1 MTYLINLYKFS
12 KNISVVK
19 MNKDTITF
27 ALLFSFLIFSC
38 SKNTNPNQSN
48 NDISTKVDSLMS
60 LMTIKE
66 KIGQTIMYSGDWDIT
81 GPIVSS
87 NNMKLIKSGNLG
99 AMLNVYSSKKTKE
112 LQKIAVE
119 QTRLG
124 IPLLFGYDVI
134 HGFRTI
140 FPINLGH
147 AASWD
152 IEDIKKSARIA
163 ADEASSEGLHW
174 TFAPMLDIGRDPRW
188 GRVSESAGEDVYLT
202 NEIARSYVRGFQGQD
217 LAKHNTIMACAKH
230 FVGYGAAQA
239 GRDYNTVNMGED
251 ELRNVYLPPFKAA
264 VDAGVETFMAAFN
277 ELNGVP
283 ATGNKFIFRDILRNE
298 WGYDGFVVTDYT
310 AINEL
315 VPHGF
320 AVDEKHGAELAIKAG
335 IDLDM
340 MSGAYKSY
348 LEELVNDGKIDIDL
362 INDACRRILT
372 AKYKLGLFDDPYR
385 YSDEERENKTIYK
398 PEYLEAARESAAMS
412 SVLLKND
419 NNALPLSKK
428 ETIALIGP
436 LAKDK
441 ENIIGNWAAAGDRN
455 GKAISIYQGIKSYL
469 NDANIL
475 YAKGCDIETND
486 KSGFKKAISLAK
498 IADKIVLVMGENYH
512 MSGEAASR
520 TNINI
525 PGLQTELIKAL
536 RKEVPN
542 KQIIL
547 ILMNGRPLDLSEEDT
562 ITDAILEIWFP
573 GTSGGYGVADV
584 LFGEYNPSAKLPIT
598 FPRSIG
604 QVPIYYNVKNTG
616 RPIPLDNPK
625 EDYKSNYIDSPNTPL
640 YPFGH
645 GLSYTNFDYS
655 DITLSSNKIGMY
667 DTLSVSVNIKN
678 TGNYDG
684 HEIAQL
690 YIHDKVGSITRPVKE
705 LKGFEK
711 IFLKKGEI
719 KTVKFKITSEDLKFF
734 NGIEF
739 TAEAGE
745 FEIAISGTSDFSF
758 MNSFEL
764 SR

>member
-1 MTYLINLYKFS
+1 M
-12 KNISVVK
+12 
-19 MNKDTITF
+19 
-27 ALLFSFLIFSC
+27 
-38 SKNTNPNQSN
+38 
-48 NDISTKVDSLMS
+48 
-60 LMTIKE
+60 
-66 KIGQTIMYSGDWDIT
+66 
-81 GPIVSS
+81 
-87 NNMKLIKSGNLG
+87 
-99 AMLNVYSSKKTKE
+99 
-112 LQKIAVE
+112 
-119 QTRLG
+119 
-124 IPLLFGYDVI
+124 
-134 HGFRTI
+134 
-140 FPINLGH
+140 
-147 AASWD
+147 
-152 IEDIKKSARIA
+152 
-163 ADEASSEGLHW
+163 
-174 TFAPMLDIGRDPRW
+174 RD
-188 GRVSESAGEDVYLT
+188 
-202 NEIARSYVRGFQGQD
+202 
-217 LAKHNTIMACAKH
+217 
-230 FVGYGAAQA
+230 
-239 GRDYNTVNMGED
+239 
-251 ELRNVYLPPFKAA
+251 
-264 VDAGVETFMAAFN
+264 
-277 ELNGVP
+277 
-283 ATGNKFIFRDILRNE
+283 E
-298 WGYDGFVVTDYT
+298 WGFNGFVVTDYT

-320 AVDEKHGAELAIKAG
+320 AVDEKHAAELAIKAG

-525 PGLQTELIKAL
+525 PGVQTELIKAL

-562 ITDAILEIWFP
+562 ITDAILEIWF
-573 GTSGGYGVADV
+573 
-584 LFGEYNPSAKLPIT
+584 
-598 FPRSIG
+598 RG
-604 QVPIYYNVKNTG
+604 QVVDMAWRMYCLENT
-616 RPIPLDNPK
+616 
-625 EDYKSNYIDSPNTPL
+625 TPL
-640 YPFGH
+640 Q
-645 GLSYTNFDYS
+645 NF
-655 DITLSSNKIGMY
+655 
-667 DTLSVSVNIKN
+667 
-678 TGNYDG
+678 
-684 HEIAQL
+684 QL
-690 YIHDKVGSITRPVKE
+690 HFLGVLGRSPSI
-705 LKGFEK
+705 
-711 IFLKKGEI
+711 I
-719 KTVKFKITSEDLKFF
+719 
-734 NGIEF
+734 
-739 TAEAGE
+739 
-745 FEIAISGTSDFSF
+745 
-758 MNSFEL
+758 M
-764 SR
+764 

>member
-1 MTYLINLYKFS
+1 
-12 KNISVVK
+12 
-19 MNKDTITF
+19 MNKDTLTLAFLCLI
-27 ALLFSFLIFSC
+27 LIFGC
-38 SKNTNPNQSN
+38 AKNTNPNQSN
-48 NDISTKVDSLMS
+48 NDIYKKVDSLMS
-60 LMTIKE
+60 LMTIEE
-66 KIGQTIMYSGDWDIT
+66 KIGQTIMFSGDWDVT
-81 GPIVSS
+81 GPVVSS
-87 NNMKLIKSGNLG
+87 NNMKLLRDGNLG
-99 AMLNVYSSKKTKE
+99 AMFNVYSAKKTKE

-119 QTRLG
+119 ETRLG

-134 HGFRTI
+134 HGFKTI

-202 NEIARSYVRGFQGQD
+202 NEIAKSYVRGFQGQD

-239 GRDYNTVNMGED
+239 GRDYHTVNMGED

-264 VDAGVETFMAAFN
+264 VDAGIESFMTAFN

-348 LEELVNDGKIDIDL
+348 LEELVNEGKINVDL

-385 YSDEERENKTIYK
+385 YSVKARERETIYK
-398 PEYLEAARESAAMS
+398 TEYLEAARKSAAMS
-412 SVLLKND
+412 CVLLKND
-419 NNALPLSKK
+419 DALPLSKK

-436 LAKDK
+436 LVKDK

-455 GKAISIYQGIKSYL
+455 GKAISIFDGIKSYL

-475 YAKGCDIETND
+475 YAKGCDIEIDD
-486 KSGFKKAISLAK
+486 KSGFSEAISKAK
-498 IADKIVLVMGENYH
+498 KADKIVLVMGENYH

-520 TNINI
+520 TNIKI
-525 PGLQTELIKAL
+525 PGIQTELIKAI

-547 ILMNGRPLDLSEEDT
+547 ILMNGRPLDLSFEDL
-562 ITDAILEIWFP
+562 ITDAILEAWFP

-584 LFGEYNPSAKLPIT
+584 LFGKYNPSAKLPIT

-604 QVPIYYNVKNTG
+604 QVPIYYSVKNTG
-616 RPIPLDNPK
+616 RPIPLDDPK

-655 DITLSSNKIGMY
+655 DITLSSNNIGTS
-667 DTLSVSVNIKN
+667 DTLSVFVNIKN

-705 LKGFEK
+705 LKGFKK

-719 KTVKFKITSEDLKFF
+719 QTVKFKLTSEDLKFF

-739 TAEAGE
+739 TTETGE

-758 MNSFEL
+758 MNSFQL
-764 SR
+764 NN

>member
-1 MTYLINLYKFS
+1 
-12 KNISVVK
+12 

-38 SKNTNPNQSN
+38 AKNTNPNQSN
-48 NDISTKVDSLMS
+48 NDIYTKVDSLMS

-66 KIGQTIMYSGDWDIT
+66 KIGQTIMYSGDWDVT
-81 GPIVSS
+81 GPIISS
-87 NNMKLIKSGNLG
+87 DNMKLIRGGNLG
-99 AMLNVYSSKKTKE
+99 AMLNVYSAKKTKE

-119 QTRLG
+119 ETRLG

-147 AASWD
+147 ASSWD
-152 IEDIKKSARIA
+152 MEDIKKSARIA
-163 ADEASSEGLHW
+163 AEESSSEGLHW

-188 GRVSESAGEDVYLT
+188 GRISEAAGEDVYLM
-202 NEIARSYVRGFQGQD
+202 NKIADAYVKGFQGKD
-217 LAKHNTIMACAKH
+217 LSRHNTILACAKH

-239 GRDYNTVNMGED
+239 GRDYHTVNMGED

-264 VDAGVETFMAAFN
+264 VDAGAESFMTAFN
-277 ELNGVP
+277 ELNGIP
-283 ATGNKFIFRDILRNE
+283 ATGNKFIFRDILRDE
-298 WGYDGFVVTDYT
+298 WGFNGFVVTDYT

-320 AVDEKHGAELAIKAG
+320 AVDEKHAAELAIKAG

-525 PGLQTELIKAL
+525 PGVQTELIKAL

-547 ILMNGRPLDLSEEDT
+547 ILMNGRPLDLSEEDS

-655 DITLSSNKIGMY
+655 DITLSSNKIGIY

-705 LKGFEK
+705 LKGFKK
-711 IFLKKGEI
+711 IHLKEGES
-719 KTVKFKITSEDLKFF
+719 KTVQFKITHEDLKFF
-734 NGIEF
+734 DGHEF
-739 TAEAGE
+739 VAEAGE
-745 FEIAISGTSDFSF
+745 FEITISNSSDFTF
-758 MNSFEL
+758 KNTFEL
-764 SR
+764 KMR

>member
-1 MTYLINLYKFS
+1 
-12 KNISVVK
+12 
-19 MNKDTITF
+19 MNKFTFGF

-38 SKNTNPNQSN
+38 TKNTNTIKSN
-48 NDISTKVDSLMS
+48 NDIYKKVDSIMS

-66 KIGQTIMYSGDWDIT
+66 KIGQTIMYSGDWDVT
-81 GPIVSS
+81 GPVVSS
-87 NNMKLIKSGNLG
+87 NNIELLRNGNLG
-99 AMLNVYSSKKTKE
+99 AMLNVYSAKKTKE

-119 QTRLG
+119 ETRLG

-147 AASWD
+147 ASSWD
-152 IEDIKKSARIA
+152 IEDIEKSARIA
-163 ADEASSEGLHW
+163 AEEASSEGLHW
-174 TFAPMLDIGRDPRW
+174 TFAPMLDIARDPRW
-188 GRVSESAGEDVYLT
+188 GRVSEAAGEDVFLT
-202 NEIARSYVRGFQGQD
+202 NEIANAYVNGFQGQD
-217 LAKHNTIMACAKH
+217 LSMHNTILACAKH

-239 GRDYNTVNMGED
+239 GRDYHTVNMGED

-264 VDAGVETFMAAFN
+264 VDAGVETFMTAFN
-277 ELNGVP
+277 EINGVP
-283 ATGNKFIFRDILRNE
+283 ATGNKFIFRDILRDE
-298 WGYDGFVVTDYT
+298 WGFNGFVVTDYT

-320 AVDEKHGAELAIKAG
+320 AENEMHAAEIAIKAG

-340 MSGAYKSY
+340 MSGAYESN
-348 LEELVNDGKIDIDL
+348 LEKLAHENKISVDL

-372 AKYKLGLFDDPYR
+372 AKFKLGLFDDPYR
-385 YSDEERENKTIYK
+385 YSVEAREKETIYK
-398 PEYLEAARESAAMS
+398 PEYLEAARKSAAMS
-412 SVLLKND
+412 SVLLKNE
-419 NNALPLSKK
+419 NNALPLSKT

-455 GKAISIYQGIKSYL
+455 GKAISIFQGIKSYL
-469 NDANIL
+469 NDTNIL
-475 YAKGCDIETND
+475 YAKGCDIDTNN
-486 KSGFKKAISLAK
+486 KSGFKKAISIAK
-498 IADKIVLVMGENYH
+498 KADKLVLVMGESYH

-520 TNINI
+520 TNIKI
-525 PGLQTELIKAL
+525 PGVQTELIKAL

-542 KQIIL
+542 KKIIL
-547 ILMNGRPLDLSEEDT
+547 ILMNGRPLDLSEEDLL
-562 ITDAILEIWFP
+562 TDAILEAWFP
-573 GTSGGYGVADV
+573 GTNGGYGVADV
-584 LFGEYNPSAKLPIT
+584 IFGKYNPSAKLPIT

-655 DITLSSNKIGMY
+655 EFTLSSNKISVF

-678 TGNYDG
+678 SGNYDG

-690 YIHDKVGSITRPVKE
+690 YVHDIVGSITRPVKE
-705 LKGFEK
+705 LKGFK
-711 IFLKKGEI
+711 KVFLKKGEN
-719 KTVKFKITSEDLKFF
+719 KTVKFKLTSEDLKFF

-758 MNSFEL
+758 MHSFEL
-764 SR
+764 VN